1 MVKTEAEDLG
11 KDGLIQERQGSSIQS
26 NNAAKSVDKAV
37 DSVENMEEESS
48 TIEQPKADTSEPR
61 DSQPATD
68 DGQKEISLAES
79 LKLARENSKARK
91 FEQTWDFIINLK
103 GLDLKKPENRFKGE
117 VALPKGRGKHTKIAV
132 FADLMAN
139 EAKKFADIV
148 ITKKEIDTLANNKKR
163 MKKIANEHD
172 FFFGE
177 APLMPLIGK
186 SLGTVLGPRGK
197 VPKPMPPKGNIEP
210 LLNASRRM
218 VMINLKETPVI
229 SARVGAEKMSDEDV
243 AANIQAVYNF
253 VRDRLPKGK
262 NNIKSMMV
270 KLTMGK
276 PVKVTLR

>member
-1 MVKTEAEDLG
+1 MVKTEAEE
-11 KDGLIQERQGSSIQS
+11 K
-26 NNAAKSVDKAV
+26 
-37 DSVENMEEESS
+37 NMKNEAESKES
-48 TIEQPKADTSEPR
+48 TTQPKVDTSKPEDTQTP
-61 DSQPATD
+61 TTETE
-68 DGQKEISLAES
+68 QKELSLSDS

-117 VALPKGRGKHTKIAV
+117 VALPKGRGKQPKIAV

-139 EAKKFADIV
+139 EAKKFSDLV
-148 ITKKEIDTLANNKKR
+148 ITKKEIDSLTKNKKR
-163 MKKIANEHD
+163 MKKIANEYD

-186 SLGTVLGPRGK
+186 GLGTVLGPRGK

-210 LLNASRRM
+210 LLNASRQM
-218 VMINLKETPVI
+218 VMISLKETPVI
-229 SARVGAEKMSDEDV
+229 YARVGAEKMSDEDI
-243 AANIQAVYNF
+243 AINIQAVYNF
-253 VRDRLPKGK
+253 VKDKLPKGK

-276 PVKVTLR
+276 PVRVTLR